1 MKKLL
6 SLTLVLML
14 LFTTISFTS
23 VSAAATMDIVL
34 AKADLSNVTIDTKNS
49 YFKDIVVTGTDA
61 LFNGNG
67 NSRWASNSAAKATET
82 VGDVTHTY
90 NANTVFTPTT
100 STEAGIEAG
109 IGANVPI
116 LKLTQN
122 QDSTIVRMFMTDGT
136 FDAPDTANGEYIE
149 YRVKMYMTDFIS
161 HSAYTAGSTQVPAV
175 KMDTPPSTHSWKV
188 GRMDNSGGRKGS
200 SQTIATGEWVQIIVK
215 DNNTTSGGIALEGLA
230 GAANNAAN
238 YKKVMPATIYF
249 ADFEIVKVTPVATN
263 KITAVKLGE
272 GTVTGDGD
280 IVTGEIANLTATPA
294 AGYHFDGW
302 YTKSAGSVSTTCLSK
317 DASYS
322 FTVSE
327 DTEVVAAFEKDAVNS
342 WIELLTIP
350 FEGNVSPAASG
361 INLWGK
367 DASWANVNSGQS
379 YVTYT
384 DEGLTDVPFDGGEKL
399 VKFDSNKTGAVA
411 VTGMVDGRI
420 NGIPGYYTR
429 FEEGGKYRMSM
440 WMYIPSTYK
449 GKSAGDEIDFTFSFY
464 SNAGIGAGAT
474 AIATVGEW
482 TLVEAVVDSM
492 DAKYANVSSGARIK
506 FSTASSLTAY
516 DETASEDGPTV
527 MYIDNLKFEKFD
539 GVTVSAE
546 ATNGTVY
553 GTGSY
558 AKGESVTLNAGADAG
573 YKFAGYYTNDDTLLS
588 AEPKYTFTVNAD
600 TNVVAKFVEAEKY
613 VQPSDVL
620 YYYGN
625 EEGDVGIYNTWF
637 YNDKNGDGKVT
648 GKDDPNTT
656 DVVEPNEQN
665 SSEPY
670 NMAISYQEL
679 AEEGIYKPNDDAIFG
694 DKLYQ
699 QKRLEGDIGNQM
711 SGRFR
716 GWENGSNGVTT
727 KYVSGKQYKFTWWV
741 NPVSMQIANGEETQP
756 ATTTL
761 TVSMQ
766 YDSSNSSGL
775 SHTFTLNVG
784 EWNKLEWVFTANDK
798 MASIAPG
805 LRYDWGSKTNTETTF
820 LTVTNWALYD
830 AITVEEITEWQFSD
844 TKAPNGGWFRYRD
857 YGDYTGAANSNTSAG
872 KLAPY
877 TDYPTLP
884 KASDDAGNNV
894 VVFDFSEPSGAT
906 AANFKPKAGSAYEG
920 KTFEEAYAY
929 LTRVD
934 NAGAQ
939 NGGRFNNIT
948 TAGTLKIGSTYKLSY
963 KIYVPEVLNMLTG
976 EKVDNPNI
984 SARIIGTHTGNY
996 PAGDGKDVYKKL
1008 ETGKWVEVGYTFKA
1022 TEKGAE
1028 CAPSLKFELSG
1039 VGVKDGDELTEN
1051 SVMIPL
1057 YFIDD
1062 VTVELVHVD
1071 DLALEISQ
1079 DDTTVTA
1086 TATVNDIKSGNSL
1099 KAIVIIAAYDADG
1112 KLISV
1117 ALSSENGE
1125 DVALDGSIS
1134 ATYTKA
1140 DDVDKYVA
1148 FLWDD
1153 LTNIRPYVLPV
1164 TLGE

>member
-23 VSAAATMDIVL
+23 VSAATMEVSL
-34 AKADLSNVTIDTKNS
+34 VKADLSAATTINDYTVSGPDAGKIANPSLNQKSSGTYTSDDGKTYKNARS
-49 YFKDIVVTGTDA
+49 LSLTTP
-61 LFNGNG
+61 
-67 NSRWASNSAAKATET
+67 SA
-82 VGDVTHTY
+82 
-90 NANTVFTPTT
+90 
-100 STEAGIEAG
+100 AG
-109 IGANVPI
+109 IGTALGIASDEKIIKISQDANTSILRFFMGDGSLSAKTGDVIKYKIKVYYTDFVSESGYTKDGVAVPATKMETVPETWND
-116 LKLTQN
+116 LKWGYLKDNKASSGRTGLGLRSVATNQWVQLEYTYEITSATDADLTSYGFAAEN
-122 QDSTIVRMFMTDGT
+122 YSFNALAGYKNFPSTI
-136 FDAPDTANGEYIE
+136 Y
-149 YRVKMYMTDFIS
+149 
-161 HSAYTAGSTQVPAV
+161 
-175 KMDTPPSTHSWKV
+175 
-188 GRMDNSGGRKGS
+188 
-200 SQTIATGEWVQIIVK
+200 
-215 DNNTTSGGIALEGLA
+215 LA
-230 GAANNAAN
+230 Q
-238 YKKVMPATIYF
+238 P
-249 ADFEIVKVTPVATN
+249 EIVNVTEVATN

-280 IVTGEIANLTATPA
+280 IMTGETANLTATA
-294 AGYHFDGW
+294 ADGYTFAGW
-302 YTKSAGSVSTTCLSK
+302 YEKGADQSNAALLCA
-317 DASYS
+317 DATYS
-322 FTVSE
+322 FTVSS
-327 DTEVVAAFEKDAVNS
+327 DKEVVAVFEKDAVDS
-342 WIELLTIP
+342 WVELTRLTFTGDIP
-350 FEGNVSPAASG
+350 AN
-361 INLWGK
+361 INLWSK
-367 DASWANVNSGQS
+367 DSAWSNVNGVQVAS
-379 YVTYT
+379 TYA
-384 DEGLTDVPFDGGEKL
+384 DEEMTAPDTSFGADMLKI
-399 VKFDSNKTGAVA
+399 DSARQAKSAY
-411 VTGMVDGRI
+411 GMVDGRI
-420 NGIPGYYTR
+420 GYIPGYKVR
-429 FEEGGKYRMSM
+429 FEEGQKYRISV
-440 WMYIPSTYK
+440 WMYVAETAKGKEAGEEMFMAWGPYK
-449 GKSAGDEIDFTFSFY
+449 GNT
-464 SNAGIGAGAT
+464 T
-474 AIATVGEW
+474 ALHDDKVKIGEW
-482 TLVEAVVDSM
+482 VKLSHEFTADSSW
-492 DAKYANVSSGARIK
+492 ANVYTGLRLSPANVSAADKEANYDNVDFRDSIK
-506 FSTASSLTAY
+506 L
-516 DETASEDGPTV
+516 G
-527 MYIDNLKFEKFD
+527 YIDEIVFERFD
-539 GVTVSAE
+539 GVEVTAE

-553 GTGSY
+553 GTGTY
-558 AKGESVTLNAGADAG
+558 AKGDSVTLNAGADAG

-600 TNVVAKFVEAEKY
+600 TNVVAKFVEADKY
-613 VQPSDVL
+613 VRPSDVIYL
-620 YYYGN
+620 YGN

-648 GKDDPNTT
+648 AKDNPNT

-670 NMAISYQEL
+670 NMPITYQEL

-766 YDSSNSSGL
+766 YDAKNLSGL

-805 LRYDWGSKTNTETTF
+805 LRYDWGIKTNTETTF
-820 LTVTNWALYD
+820 STVTNWALYD

-844 TKAPNGGWFRYRD
+844 TKFANGGWFRYRD
-857 YGDYTGAANSNTSAG
+857 YGDYTGTANSNTSAG

-877 TDYPTLP
+877 TDYPDLP

-894 VVFDFSEPSGAT
+894 VVFDFSEPSSAT

-934 NAGAQ
+934 NAGNQ

-963 KIYVPEVLNMLTG
+963 KIYVPEVLSMLTG

-984 SARIIGTHTGNY
+984 SARIIGTHTGNN
-996 PAGDGKDVYKKL
+996 AVGDGKDVYKKL

-1028 CAPSLKFELSG
+1028 YAPSLKFELAG
-1039 VGVKDGDELTEN
+1039 VGAKDGDELTEN
-1051 SVMIPL
+1051 SIMIPL

-1071 DLALEISQ
+1071 DLALEISE

-1086 TATVNDIKSGNSL
+1086 TATVNDIKSGSTL

-1112 KLISV
+1112 KLINV

-1125 DVALDGSIS
+1125 DVAIDGTIT
-1134 ATYTKA
+1134 ATYTKNA
-1140 DDVDKYVA
+1140 EENVKDYVA

-1164 TLGE
+1164 TLDE